1 MRGIV
6 STLMALLKKWVSLLC
21 RNLRQSEDIKQWFFF
36 QWKCPLKP
44 GKWILGF
51 YCRFPRFRCFR
62 FRASDSASTKNV
74 VISLVAI
81 PPTSAEAPDPA
92 DRFRFRFPGP
102 YSLNDQLSYLSNGYV
117 LEKCPGNG
125 VNIKHDALFD
135 PHPLKIGFLGQFG
148 PFPSPTAAGGGPQ
161 WPFLNSYSYFACLR
175 PGIKHDYVP

>member
-1 MRGIV
+1 MAFGASLWPHFSCRGGAALCSYQGCGV
-6 STLMALLKKWVSLLC
+6 QDFKAASTV
-21 RNLRQSEDIKQWFFF
+21 
-36 QWKCPLKP
+36 PL
-44 GKWILGF
+44 
-51 YCRFPRFRCFR
+51 PRFCFHQ
-62 FRASDSASTKNV
+62 NV
-74 VISLVAI
+74 VISLVSI

-148 PFPSPTAAGGGPQ
+148 PFPSPTAAGGGPR